1 MLCISSVLNAR
12 DGGMQHMRFCG
23 SCGDST
29 AVLISHASTFL
40 FLLLIGKKINI
51 CKLRIQQLSVQYCIF
66 VIPLYIRYLNTE
78 MFILLLFTSFYM
90 CEVFIILFQ
99 NSIEKQVYDCRVF
112 VILVFQLA

>member
-1 MLCISSVLNAR
+1 
-12 DGGMQHMRFCG
+12 MRFCG

-78 MFILLLFTSFYM
+78 MFICDALHLGAGGWEGNKL
-90 CEVFIILFQ
+90 Q
-99 NSIEKQVYDCRVF
+99 QRV
-112 VILVFQLA
+112 